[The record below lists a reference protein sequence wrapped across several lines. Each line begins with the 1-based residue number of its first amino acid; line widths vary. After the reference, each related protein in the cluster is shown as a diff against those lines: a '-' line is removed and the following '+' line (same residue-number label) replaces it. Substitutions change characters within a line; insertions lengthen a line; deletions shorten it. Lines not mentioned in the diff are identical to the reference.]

1 MALELKGLPQISQ
14 DGKSLWFTDKTG
26 EWVDTDNEG
35 GWGAPNVELADSA
48 LLSFVYRMENP
59 TKLLTPVG
67 STIKFNVAAE
77 NTDEYSFQT
86 EYYRDGYTQ
95 FHSVRLMVS
104 LTDTESIDSG
114 GAVTFVIGDVWY
126 NSNDFLVKHKLS
138 ASETVTLDLTLMDD
152 LELILASASVTT
164 LLCEQMFYKDLSI
177 EKNNRYNQMR
187 EARRLED
194 TGQVQRLRVDQMD
207 LLLGTSSAAYQFS
220 YGLKNE
226 AHDTIESLL
235 DDFKIN

>member
-14 DGKSLWFTDKTG
+14 DGKSLWFTDSTG
-26 EWVDTDNEG
+26 QYVVTDNEG
-35 GWGAPNVELADSA
+35 GWGTPNVELADSA

-67 STIKFNVAAE
+67 ATIKFNVAA
-77 NTDEYSFQT
+77 NDDDIYSFQT
-86 EYYRDGYTQ
+86 EYYKDGYTQ
-95 FHSVRLMVS
+95 FHLVRLMVS
-104 LTDTESIDSG
+104 LTDTESIDNI
-114 GAVTFVIGDVWY
+114 AVPFVIGDVWY
-126 NSNDFLVKHKLS
+126 NSNEFVVKTLNS
-138 ASETVTLDLTLMDD
+138 DSEVVTLDLTLMDD
-152 LELILASASVTT
+152 LELIIASDSVTT

-207 LLLGTSSAAYQFS
+207 ILLGTSSAAYQFS